1 MNKWRDRFWDLFH
14 ILKSQEVY
22 NDQLM
27 LLIDTDISS
36 KLRKY
41 DGFINDKREEQL
53 KRRQE
58 IDALVL
64 GLPQGE

>member
-1 MNKWRDRFWDLFH
+1 MNQWRDRFWDLFH
-14 ILKSQEVY
+14 ILKAQEVY

-27 LLIDTDISS
+27 LLIDTDHSS
-36 KLRKY
+36 KIRKY
-41 DGFINDKREEQL
+41 DGFIKDKQEEQA
-53 KRRQE
+53 KRRLA

>member
-1 MNKWRDRFWDLFH
+1 MNQWRDRFWDLFH
-14 ILKSQEVY
+14 ILKAQEVY

-36 KLRKY
+36 KNRKY

-53 KRRQE
+53 KRRHA
-58 IDALVL
+58 IDELVL